1 MSKLKILTLQVILM
15 CFAVNVQAQKADS
28 TAKKGRFNFKLSSYI
43 LNTKSKKSKLATG
56 SIVTDAT
63 KVAQGTIGESL
74 SQVARKTTLSVMAGA
89 NFSKQSVSAAG
100 YTSNFNYNVTE
111 NNNDL
116 FKPGFFAG
124 VRMDGS
130 YQQKHDYSLAVSLNK
145 LTTGVGYTS
154 YNKIAPYM
162 GRFSSFKGEDNLL
175 LVNVAAHY
183 KKLIPIGDRV
193 KYQLYVVAGPSVDVN
208 IGAASIDNQVSDAY
222 KKIFLKGDVGI
233 EFNNRSNYNLF
244 FHYHQSLSS
253 LTGASI
259 TTNLNSFEFGLMSKV
274 KDLF

>member
-1 MSKLKILTLQVILM
+1 MSKLKVLTLQVILM

-28 TAKKGRFNFKLSSYI
+28 TAKKSRFNFKLSSVI
-43 LNTKSKKSKLATG
+43 ANPNSRKAKTG
-56 SIVTDAT
+56 AIVTDAT

-74 SQVARKTTLSVMAGA
+74 TQVSRKTTLSVMAGA

-100 YTSNFNYNVTE
+100 YTSNFNYNITE

-124 VRMDGS
+124 VRIDGS

-193 KYQLYVVAGPSVDVN
+193 KYQLYVVAGPSVDIN
-208 IGAASIDNQVSDAY
+208 IGSASIDNQVSDAY

>member
-1 MSKLKILTLQVILM
+1 MSKLKVLTLQVILM
-15 CFAVNVQAQKADS
+15 CLAVNVQAQKVDS
-28 TAKKGRFNFKLSSYI
+28 TAKKGRFNFKLSSVI
-43 LNTKSKKSKLATG
+43 TNPNSRKAKSGA
-56 SIVTDAT
+56 IVTDAT
-63 KVAQGTIGESL
+63 KVGQGTIGESL
-74 SQVARKTTLSVMAGA
+74 SLVARKTILSIMAGA

-193 KYQLYVVAGPSVDVN
+193 KYQLYVVAGPSVDLN
-208 IGAASIDNQVSDAY
+208 IGAASIDNQVSNAY
-222 KKIFLKGDVGI
+222 KKIFLKGDLGL

-253 LTGASI
+253 LTGSSI
-259 TTNLNSFEFGLMSKV
+259 ETSLNSFEFGMMTKV
-274 KDLF
+274 IDLF

>member
-1 MSKLKILTLQVILM
+1 MSKLKVLTSLVILI
-15 CFAVNVQAQKADS
+15 CLGVNVQAQKSDS
-28 TAKKGRFNFKLSSYI
+28 TAKKGRFIFKLSSVI
-43 LNTKSKKSKLATG
+43 SNSKTNKSKKVDG
-56 SIVTDAT
+56 IVTDAS

-74 SQVARKTTLSVMAGA
+74 SQVARKTTLSVMAGV

-124 VRMDGS
+124 ARIDGS
-130 YQQKHDYSLAVSLNK
+130 YHQLHDYSLAVSVNK
-145 LTTGVGYTS
+145 LNTGVGYTT

-162 GRFSSFKGEDNLL
+162 GRFTSFKGEDNLL
-175 LVNVAAHY
+175 LMNVAAHY

-193 KYQLYVVAGPSVDVN
+193 KYQLYVVAGPSVDIN
-208 IGAASIDNQVSDAY
+208 IGGASIDNQVNDVY
-222 KKIFLKGDVGI
+222 KKIFLKGDIGV
-233 EFNNRSNYNLF
+233 ELNNRTNYNLF

-259 TTNLNSFEFGLMSKV
+259 TTSLNSFEFGLMSKV

>member
-1 MSKLKILTLQVILM
+1 MSKLKVLTLQVILM
-15 CFAVNVQAQKADS
+15 CLAVNVQAQKADS
-28 TAKKGRFNFKLSSYI
+28 TVKKGRFNFKLSAVI
-43 LNTKSKKSKLATG
+43 ANPNAKKAKVGA
-56 SIVTDAT
+56 IVTDAT
-63 KVAQGTIGESL
+63 KVTQGTIGESL

-89 NFSKQSVSAAG
+89 NFSKQSVSATG

-124 VRMDGS
+124 VRVDGS
-130 YQQKHDYSLAVSLNK
+130 YHQLHDYSLAVSLNK
-145 LTTGVGYTS
+145 LSTGVGYTS

-162 GRFSSFKGEDNLL
+162 GRFTSFKGEDNLL
-175 LVNVAAHY
+175 LMNVAAHY
-183 KKLIPIGDRV
+183 KKLIPIGERV

-208 IGAASIDNQVSDAY
+208 IGATSIDNQVSDAY
-222 KKIFLKGDVGI
+222 KKIFFKGDIGL

>member
-1 MSKLKILTLQVILM
+1 MSKLKVLTLQIILM

-28 TAKKGRFNFKLSSYI
+28 TAKKGRFNFKLSSVMA
-43 LNTKSKKSKLATG
+43 NPNSRKAKTRA
-56 SIVTDAT
+56 IVTDAT
-63 KVAQGTIGESL
+63 KVGQGTIGESL

-100 YTSNFNYNVTE
+100 YTSNFNYNITE

-193 KYQLYVVAGPSVDVN
+193 KYQLYVVAGPSVDLN
-208 IGAASIDNQVSDAY
+208 IGAASIDNQVSNAY
-222 KKIFLKGDVGI
+222 KKIFLKGDLGL

-253 LTGASI
+253 LTGSSI
-259 TTNLNSFEFGLMSKV
+259 ETSLNSFEFGMMTKV
-274 KDLF
+274 IDLF